1 MGTKIWQKK
10 TMGSIDFFTL
20 LYVDRKSKK
29 SSFVYTDTL
38 ILLSQ
43 ESSLSESASLA
54 QLAER
59 QSHKYACDI

>member
-1 MGTKIWQKK
+1 
-10 TMGSIDFFTL
+10 MGSIDFFTL
-20 LYVDRKSKK
+20 LYVDRESEK
-29 SSFVYTDTL
+29 SSFVYTDMF